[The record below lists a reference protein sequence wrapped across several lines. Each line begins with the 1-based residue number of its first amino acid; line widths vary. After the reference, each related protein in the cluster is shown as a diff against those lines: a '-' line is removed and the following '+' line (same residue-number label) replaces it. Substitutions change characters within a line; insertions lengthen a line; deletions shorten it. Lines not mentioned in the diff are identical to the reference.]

1 MSTSIEQ
8 YLDRLRAEFAG
19 CDAAVIQDA
28 LADAEDHLRIAV
40 DQALKQNPDMTTAAA
55 LSHAMEEYG
64 TPAEVAAAYKEIEIR
79 YTPTLAPPVQTNGRS
94 PLAKF
99 FGVVA
104 EPRAYGALFYM
115 LFSLI
120 SGIIYFTW
128 AVTGLSLTAGFAVL
142 IIGVPF
148 LVLFLLSVQGIA
160 LVEGRIIEAL
170 LGVRMP
176 RRPIASKKHLGFWK
190 WLVALFK
197 DKRSWTTL
205 IYMVIMMPLGI
216 VYFTL
221 IITFLSIGLWGISH
235 PAWQHFL
242 GLPVMQFDEF
252 EVFIPV
258 WLSPLVMFVGVLWIL
273 GTMHLAKGIGR
284 IHAVLAK
291 ALLVKE

>member
-19 CDAAVIQDA
+19 CDPAVVQDA
-28 LADAEDHLRIAV
+28 LADAEDHLRSAL
-40 DQALKQNPDMTTAAA
+40 DQALRQHPDTNAASA
-55 LSHAMEEYG
+55 LVHVMEEYG
-64 TPAEVAAAYKEIEIR
+64 TPAEVAAAYKDIEIR
-79 YTPTLAPPVQTNGRS
+79 YMPTLAPPVNANGRS
-94 PLAKF
+94 FLAKF

-128 AVTGLSLTAGFAVL
+128 AVTGLSLTIGFAIL

-148 LVLFLLSVQGIA
+148 LVLFLLSIQGVA

-205 IYMVIMMPLGI
+205 VYMVIMMPLGI

-235 PAWQHFL
+235 PAWQYFL
-242 GLPVMQFDEF
+242 GWPVIQIDEI
-252 EVFIPV
+252 EIFIPM
-258 WLSPLVMFVGVLWIL
+258 WLTPLVAIVGILWIL

-284 IHAVLAK
+284 IHAMLAK